1 VTGSGETFGVPSAV
15 PKEISL
21 QADLTLWILLG
32 VIIAGF
38 LSLDLFVFHRNAHA
52 VSFREAAAWS
62 FVWIS
67 LGLGFGGLVWM
78 WLGPKAGGEY
88 LAGYAI
94 EKSLSMDNVFLF
106 AMIFSYF
113 LVPPQYQ
120 HRLLF
125 YGVLGA
131 IVFRA
136 IFILAGSALL
146 ETFHFTIYIF
156 GAILLITGW
165 KMARSNSHGVDPEKN
180 PILKLMRRFVPIG
193 KEYHGQSFFTKVDG
207 RRVATPLLAVLVVIE
222 TSDILFA
229 IDSIPAIFAITTDP
243 FIVFSSN
250 AFAIL
255 GLRSLYFMLAGMIDR
270 FAYLKLGLAALLVFA
285 GVKIILSD
293 VYKMPVEIA
302 LGVIVSILAVSIGY
316 SLWKTRGLPPTQSG
330 SPADSTAH

>member
-1 VTGSGETFGVPSAV
+1 V
-15 PKEISL
+15 

-38 LSLDLFVFHRNAHA
+38 LFLDLFVFHRDAHA
-52 VSFREAAAWS
+52 VTLREASIWS
-62 FVWIS
+62 VVWIG
-67 LGLGFGGLVWM
+67 LGLGFGVLVWM
-78 WLGPKAGGEY
+78 WLGPQAGGEY

-106 AMIFSYF
+106 AMIFGYF

-131 IVFRA
+131 IVFRF
-136 IFILAGSALL
+136 IFIVAGAALL
-146 ETFHFTIYIF
+146 DAFHFTIYIF
-156 GAILLITGW
+156 GAILLFTGW
-165 KMARSNSHGVDPEKN
+165 KMARSKGHGVDPSKN
-180 PILKLMRRFVPIG
+180 PVLFFMARFIPVG
-193 KEYHGQSFFTKVDG
+193 KEYHGQRFFVKDAG
-207 RRVATPLLAVLVVIE
+207 RWIATPLFAVLVVVE

-255 GLRSLYFMLAGMIDR
+255 GLRSLYFMLSGMIDR
-270 FAYLKLGLAALLVFA
+270 FEYLKLGLAALLVFA
-285 GVKIILSD
+285 GVKIIISD
-293 VYKMPVEIA
+293 VYKMPV
-302 LGVIVSILAVSIGY
+302 LLSLSVIVGILAASIGY
-316 SLWKTRGLPPTQSG
+316 SLWKTRGGTPTAGAAPAEPVSP
-330 SPADSTAH
+330 PADDPAPSNLLHDGGPAR

>member
-1 VTGSGETFGVPSAV
+1 M
-15 PKEISL
+15 
-21 QADLTLWILLG
+21 QADLALWILLAV
-32 VIIAGF
+32 VIATF
-38 LSLDLFVFHRNAHA
+38 LFLDLFVFHRDAHA
-52 VSFREAAAWS
+52 VSFKEASIWS
-62 FVWIS
+62 VVWIG
-67 LGLGFGGLVWM
+67 LGLSFGVLVWM
-78 WLGPKAGGEY
+78 WLGPQAGGEY

-106 AMIFSYF
+106 AMIFGYF
-113 LVPPQYQ
+113 LVPAKYQ

-165 KMARSNSHGVDPEKN
+165 KMARSKGHGVDPEKN
-180 PILKLMRRFVPIG
+180 PVLKLMRRVIPIG
-193 KEYHGQSFFTKVDG
+193 KEYHGQSFFTRVDG
-207 RRVATPLLAVLVVIE
+207 RRVATPLFAVLVVIE

-255 GLRSLYFMLAGMIDR
+255 GLRSLYFMLAGMIGR

-285 GVKIILSD
+285 GVKIIISD
-293 VYKMPVEIA
+293 IYKMPVFLS
-302 LGVIVSILAVSIGY
+302 LGVIVGILAVSIGY

-330 SPADSTAH
+330 TPADSTAH

>member
-1 VTGSGETFGVPSAV
+1 V
-15 PKEISL
+15 
-21 QADLTLWILLG
+21 QADLALWILLAV
-32 VIIAGF
+32 VIATF
-38 LSLDLFVFHRNAHA
+38 LFLDLFVFHRDAHA
-52 VSFREAAAWS
+52 VSFKEASIWS
-62 FVWIS
+62 VVWIG
-67 LGLGFGGLVWM
+67 LGLSFGVLVWM
-78 WLGPKAGGEY
+78 WLGPQAGGEY

-106 AMIFSYF
+106 AMIFGYF
-113 LVPPQYQ
+113 LVPAKYQ

-165 KMARSNSHGVDPEKN
+165 KMARSKGHGVDPEKN
-180 PILKLMRRFVPIG
+180 PVLKLMRRVIPIG
-193 KEYHGQSFFTKVDG
+193 KEYHGQSFFTRVDG
-207 RRVATPLLAVLVVIE
+207 RRVATPLFAVLVVIE

-255 GLRSLYFMLAGMIDR
+255 GLRSLYFMLAGMIGR

-285 GVKIILSD
+285 GVKIIISD
-293 VYKMPVEIA
+293 IYKMPVFLS
-302 LGVIVSILAVSIGY
+302 LGVIVGILAVSIGY

-330 SPADSTAH
+330 TPADSTAH

>member
-1 VTGSGETFGVPSAV
+1 M
-15 PKEISL
+15 L
-21 QADLTLWILLG
+21 LWVVLAI
-32 VIIAGF
+32 VIAG
-38 LSLDLFVFHRNAHA
+38 LLALDLFVFHRDAHE
-52 VSFREAAAWS
+52 VSFREATVWS
-62 FVWIS
+62 VVWIG
-67 LGLGFGGLVWM
+67 LGLGFGALVWAA
-78 WLGPKAGGEY
+78 LGPQAGGEY

-113 LVPPQYQ
+113 LVPARYQ

-125 YGVLGA
+125 WGVLGA

-136 IFILAGSALL
+136 IFILAGAALL
-146 ETFHFTIYIF
+146 DAFHVTIYLF
-156 GAILLITGW
+156 GAILLLTGW
-165 KMARSNSHGVDPEKN
+165 KMARSDGHGVDPQKN
-180 PILKLMRRFVPIG
+180 PVLRLMRRFIPIG
-193 KEYHGQSFFTKVDG
+193 TRYDGQRFFTRENG
-207 RRVATPLLAVLVVIE
+207 RRIATPLFAVLVVVE

-285 GVKIILSD
+285 GIKIIISD
-293 VYKMPVEIA
+293 IYKIPVFVS
-302 LGVIVSILAVSIGY
+302 LGVIVAILAVSIGY
-316 SLWKTRGLPPTQSG
+316 SLWKTRGVDGGRGSGVDPDPGLPAPDL
-330 SPADSTAH
+330 PAPAGPSTRTAG